1 MKKKIITIM
10 LALMIG
16 GSFIVACGKK
26 SSDSKKKSTRE
37 HNDTVEELGEY
48 DGDEEMYGDIAYE
61 TTVAN
66 YKNNLSM
73 DYADVES
80 EAADEM
86 YQRADPAAP
95 SDGQDVNVDAS
106 KEMLV
111 YRCTMSIDTLNF
123 EESLTALK
131 TKIAEFH
138 GFIERETQ
146 SDGNNGNG
154 RYIIDEEDKDYYY
167 TATIRIPS
175 AYYESFVSATE
186 GIGTLRSKNSSVD
199 NVATR
204 YGTLKNDLEIYEAEY
219 DRYMKQYNETK
230 DEAIALEIQRE
241 LRNLS
246 ITISDIKTQMS
257 MLESD
262 VAYSYVTVTVHKVTE
277 KEIKK
282 EKEAPKEDDDFGT
295 RVSKKAKESW
305 KNFLGF
311 LESILMFFISGWW
324 AFLLAAIIFL
334 ILFFVIRRKVKK
346 SKAAKAASRKAL
358 EAQQAAALAAV
369 QVSDQAAEQA
379 APQTAVQASE
389 QAAAQVSEQPVEPAA
404 EQASEQAAE
413 KAAEPDA
420 AEDNK

>member
-37 HNDTVEELGEY
+37 HNDTVEDLGEY
-48 DGDEEMYGDIAYE
+48 DGDEEMYGNTAYE

-219 DRYMKQYNETK
+219 ERYMKQYNETK

-305 KNFLGF
+305 NNFLGF

-358 EAQQAAALAAV
+358 EA
-369 QVSDQAAEQA
+369 
-379 APQTAVQASE
+379 
-389 QAAAQVSEQPVEPAA
+389 

-420 AEDNK
+420 VEDNK

>member
-37 HNDTVEELGEY
+37 HNDTVEDLGEY
-48 DGDEEMYGDIAYE
+48 DGDEEMYGNTAYE

-219 DRYMKQYNETK
+219 DRYMKQYSETK

-305 KNFLGF
+305 NNFLGF

-358 EAQQAAALAAV
+358 EAQQAAL
-369 QVSDQAAEQA
+369 QAAEKAAAQA
-379 APQTAVQASE
+379 APQTAVQVSE
-389 QAAAQVSEQPVEPAA
+389 QAAEKVT

>member
-37 HNDTVEELGEY
+37 HNDTVEDLGEY
-48 DGDEEMYGDIAYE
+48 DGDEEMYGNTAYE

-305 KNFLGF
+305 NNFLGF

-358 EAQQAAALAAV
+358 EAEQAAEKAAAQAAALAAV
-369 QVSDQAAEQA
+369 QV
-379 APQTAVQASE
+379 SE
-389 QAAAQVSEQPVEPAA
+389 QAAAQVSEQPVEPAKEQA
-404 EQASEQAAE
+404 SEQASEQAAE

>member
-48 DGDEEMYGDIAYE
+48 DGDEEMYGNTAYE

-219 DRYMKQYNETK
+219 ERYMKQYNETK

-241 LRNLS
+241 LRNLAV
-246 ITISDIKTQMS
+246 TISDIKTQMS

-305 KNFLGF
+305 NNFLGF
-311 LESILMFFISGWW
+311 LESILMFIISGWW

-358 EAQQAAALAAV
+358 EAEQAALQAAA
-369 QVSDQAAEQA
+369 QA

-389 QAAAQVSEQPVEPAA
+389 QATAQVSEQPVEPAA
-404 EQASEQAAE
+404 AQASEQAAE

>member
-48 DGDEEMYGDIAYE
+48 DGDEEMYGNTAYE

-219 DRYMKQYNETK
+219 ERYMKQYNETK

-305 KNFLGF
+305 NNFLGF

-358 EAQQAAALAAV
+358 EAQQA
-369 QVSDQAAEQA
+369 
-379 APQTAVQASE
+379 
-389 QAAAQVSEQPVEPAA
+389 
-404 EQASEQAAE
+404 SEQAAE
-413 KAAEPDA
+413 KAAEPDV

>member
-37 HNDTVEELGEY
+37 HNDTVEDLGEY
-48 DGDEEMYGDIAYE
+48 DGDEEMYGNTAYE

-219 DRYMKQYNETK
+219 DRYMKQYSETK

-305 KNFLGF
+305 NNFLGF

-358 EAQQAAALAAV
+358 EAQQA
-369 QVSDQAAEQA
+369 
-379 APQTAVQASE
+379 
-389 QAAAQVSEQPVEPAA
+389 
-404 EQASEQAAE
+404 SEQAAE

>member
-37 HNDTVEELGEY
+37 HNDTVEEIDEY
-48 DGDEEMYGDIAYE
+48 YEDIAYE
-61 TTVAN
+61 TTAAN
-66 YKNNLSM
+66 LNGRQKLSM
-73 DYADVES
+73 DYGADAEW

-86 YQRADPAAP
+86 YQKADPAAP
-95 SDGQDVNVDAS
+95 TDSQDVKADAS

-219 DRYMKQYNETK
+219 DRYMKQYNETQ

-241 LRNLS
+241 LRNLAV
-246 ITISDIKTQMS
+246 TISDIKTQMS

-262 VAYSYVTVTVHKVTE
+262 VAYSYVTVTVHKVSE

-305 KNFLGF
+305 NSFLGF

-334 ILFFVIRRKVKK
+334 ILFFVIKSKVKK
-346 SKAAKAASRKAL
+346 AKAKAQARRKAL
-358 EAQQAAALAAV
+358 EAQQAAAQAAV
-369 QVSDQAAEQA
+369 QVSEQAAAQA

-389 QAAAQVSEQPVEPAA
+389 QAAEKVT
-404 EQASEQAAE
+404 EQASEPAKEQNLEQAAE

>member
-48 DGDEEMYGDIAYE
+48 DGDEEMYGNIAYE

-66 YKNNLSM
+66 YKNKNNLSM

-95 SDGQDVNVDAS
+95 SDEQDVNVDAS

-219 DRYMKQYNETK
+219 DRYMKQYNETQ

-241 LRNLS
+241 LRNLAV
-246 ITISDIKTQMS
+246 TISDIKTQMS

-262 VAYSYVTVTVHKVTE
+262 VAYSYVTVTVHKVSE

-305 KNFLGF
+305 NSFLGF

-334 ILFFVIRRKVKK
+334 ILFFVIRSKVKK
-346 SKAAKAASRKAL
+346 AKAKAQARRKAL
-358 EAQQAAALAAV
+358 EAQQAAL
-369 QVSDQAAEQA
+369 QA

-389 QAAAQVSEQPVEPAA
+389 QAAEKVT
-404 EQASEQAAE
+404 EQASEPAKEQNLEQAAE

>member
-48 DGDEEMYGDIAYE
+48 DGDEEMYGNTAYE

-219 DRYMKQYNETK
+219 ERYMKQYNETK

-305 KNFLGF
+305 NNFLGF

-324 AFLLAAIIFL
+324 AFALALIAFL

-358 EAQQAAALAAV
+358 EAQQAAA
-369 QVSDQAAEQA
+369 QA
-379 APQTAVQASE
+379 APQTAVQVSE
-389 QAAAQVSEQPVEPAA
+389 QAAEKMTEQASEPAA

-413 KAAEPDA
+413 KAAEPDV

>member
-26 SSDSKKKSTRE
+26 SSDSKKKSTRA

-48 DGDEEMYGDIAYE
+48 DGDEEMNGNIAYE
-61 TTVAN
+61 TTAAN
-66 YKNNLSM
+66 LSGRQKLSM
-73 DYADVES
+73 DYGADAEW

-86 YQRADPAAP
+86 YQKADPAAP
-95 SDGQDVNVDAS
+95 SDEQDVNVDAS

-219 DRYMKQYNETK
+219 DRYMKQYNETQ

-241 LRNLS
+241 LRNLAV
-246 ITISDIKTQMS
+246 TISDIKTQMS

-262 VAYSYVTVTVHKVTE
+262 VAYSYVTVTIHKVSE

-305 KNFLGF
+305 NSFLGF

-334 ILFFVIRRKVKK
+334 ILFFVIRSKVKK
-346 SKAAKAASRKAL
+346 AKAKAQARRKAL
-358 EAQQAAALAAV
+358 EAQQAAL
-369 QVSDQAAEQA
+369 QAAAQA
-379 APQTAVQASE
+379 APQTAAQASE
-389 QAAAQVSEQPVEPAA
+389 QAAEKVT
-404 EQASEQAAE
+404 EQASEPAKEQNLEQAAE

>member
-48 DGDEEMYGDIAYE
+48 DGDEEMYGNTAYE

-219 DRYMKQYNETK
+219 ERYMKQYNETK

-305 KNFLGF
+305 NNFLGF

-358 EAQQAAALAAV
+358 EAQQAAALAA
-369 QVSDQAAEQA
+369 
-379 APQTAVQASE
+379 
-389 QAAAQVSEQPVEPAA
+389 
-404 EQASEQAAE
+404 E
-413 KAAEPDA
+413 KAAEPDV

>member
-48 DGDEEMYGDIAYE
+48 DGDEEMYGDTAYE

-282 EKEAPKEDDDFGT
+282 EKEALKEDDDFGT
-295 RVSKKAKESW
+295 RISKKAKESW
-305 KNFLGF
+305 NNFLGF

-358 EAQQAAALAAV
+358 EAQQAAL
-369 QVSDQAAEQA
+369 QAAAQA

-389 QAAAQVSEQPVEPAA
+389 QAAAQVSEQPVEPAK

>member
-48 DGDEEMYGDIAYE
+48 DGDEEMYGNTAYE

-219 DRYMKQYNETK
+219 ERYMKQYNETK

-305 KNFLGF
+305 NNFLGF

-358 EAQQAAALAAV
+358 EA
-369 QVSDQAAEQA
+369 
-379 APQTAVQASE
+379 
-389 QAAAQVSEQPVEPAA
+389 

-413 KAAEPDA
+413 KAAEPDD

>member
-48 DGDEEMYGDIAYE
+48 DGDGRLNGNIAYE

-86 YQRADPAAP
+86 YQQADPAAP
-95 SDGQDVNVDAS
+95 TDSQDVNADAS

-219 DRYMKQYNETK
+219 DRYMKQYNETQ

-241 LRNLS
+241 LRNLAV
-246 ITISDIKTQMS
+246 TISDIKTQMS

-262 VAYSYVTVTVHKVTE
+262 VAYSYVTVTIHKVSE

-305 KNFLGF
+305 NSFLGF

-334 ILFFVIRRKVKK
+334 ILFFVIKSKVKK
-346 SKAAKAASRKAL
+346 AKAKAQARRKAL
-358 EAQQAAALAAV
+358 EAQQAAL
-369 QVSDQAAEQA
+369 QAAAQA

-389 QAAAQVSEQPVEPAA
+389 QAAEKVT
-404 EQASEQAAE
+404 EQASEPAKEQNLEQAAE
-413 KAAEPDA
+413 KATEPDA

>member
-1 MKKKIITIM
+1 M

-48 DGDEEMYGDIAYE
+48 DGDEEMYGNTAYE

-305 KNFLGF
+305 NNFLGF

-358 EAQQAAALAAV
+358 EAQQAAL
-369 QVSDQAAEQA
+369 
-379 APQTAVQASE
+379 
-389 QAAAQVSEQPVEPAA
+389 
-404 EQASEQAAE
+404 QAAE

>member
-48 DGDEEMYGDIAYE
+48 DGDEEMNGNIAYE

-95 SDGQDVNVDAS
+95 SDEQDVNVDAS

-219 DRYMKQYNETK
+219 DRYMKQYNETQ

-241 LRNLS
+241 LRNLAV
-246 ITISDIKTQMS
+246 TISDIKTQMS

-262 VAYSYVTVTVHKVTE
+262 VAYSYVTVTVHKVSE

-305 KNFLGF
+305 NSFLGF

-334 ILFFVIRRKVKK
+334 ILFFVIKAKVKK
-346 SKAAKAASRKAL
+346 AKAKAQARRKAL
-358 EAQQAAALAAV
+358 EAQQAAL
-369 QVSDQAAEQA
+369 QAAAQA

-389 QAAAQVSEQPVEPAA
+389 QAAEKVT
-404 EQASEQAAE
+404 EQASEPAKEQNLEQAAE

>member
-48 DGDEEMYGDIAYE
+48 DGDEEMYGNTAYE

-219 DRYMKQYNETK
+219 ERYMKQYNETK

-305 KNFLGF
+305 NNFLGF

-358 EAQQAAALAAV
+358 EAQQAAA
-369 QVSDQAAEQA
+369 QA

-413 KAAEPDA
+413 KAAEPDD

>member
-37 HNDTVEELGEY
+37 HNDTVEDLGEY
-48 DGDEEMYGDIAYE
+48 DGDEEMYGNTAYE

-219 DRYMKQYNETK
+219 ERYMKQYNETK

-305 KNFLGF
+305 NNFLGF

-358 EAQQAAALAAV
+358 EAQQA
-369 QVSDQAAEQA
+369 
-379 APQTAVQASE
+379 
-389 QAAAQVSEQPVEPAA
+389 
-404 EQASEQAAE
+404 SEQAAE
-413 KAAEPDA
+413 KAAEPDV

>member
-48 DGDEEMYGDIAYE
+48 DGDEEMYGNTAYE

-219 DRYMKQYNETK
+219 ERYMKQYNETK

-305 KNFLGF
+305 NNFLGF

-358 EAQQAAALAAV
+358 EAQQAAA
-369 QVSDQAAEQA
+369 QA
-379 APQTAVQASE
+379 APQTAVQVSE
-389 QAAAQVSEQPVEPAA
+389 QAQAQVSEQPVEPAA

-413 KAAEPDA
+413 KAAEPDV

>member
-37 HNDTVEELGEY
+37 HNDTVEEIDEY
-48 DGDEEMYGDIAYE
+48 YEDIAYE
-61 TTVAN
+61 TTAAN
-66 YKNNLSM
+66 LNGRQKLSM
-73 DYADVES
+73 DYGADAEW

-86 YQRADPAAP
+86 YQKADPAAP
-95 SDGQDVNVDAS
+95 SDEQDVNVDAS

-219 DRYMKQYNETK
+219 DRYMKQYNETQ

-241 LRNLS
+241 LRNLAV
-246 ITISDIKTQMS
+246 TISDIKTQMS

-262 VAYSYVTVTVHKVTE
+262 VAYSYVTVTIHKVSE

-305 KNFLGF
+305 NSFLGF

-334 ILFFVIRRKVKK
+334 ILFFVIKSKVKK
-346 SKAAKAASRKAL
+346 AKAKAQARRKAL
-358 EAQQAAALAAV
+358 EAQQAAV
-369 QVSDQAAEQA
+369 QVSEQAAAQA

-389 QAAAQVSEQPVEPAA
+389 QAAEKVT
-404 EQASEQAAE
+404 EQASEPAKEQNLEQAAE

>member
-48 DGDEEMYGDIAYE
+48 DGDGRLNGNIAYE

-95 SDGQDVNVDAS
+95 SDEQDVNVDAS

-219 DRYMKQYNETK
+219 DRYMKQYNETQ

-241 LRNLS
+241 LRNLAV
-246 ITISDIKTQMS
+246 TISDIKTQMS

-262 VAYSYVTVTVHKVTE
+262 VAYSYVTVTVHKVSE

-305 KNFLGF
+305 NSFLGF

-334 ILFFVIRRKVKK
+334 ILFFVIKAKVKK
-346 SKAAKAASRKAL
+346 AKAKAQARRKAL
-358 EAQQAAALAAV
+358 EAQQAALQAAV
-369 QVSDQAAEQA
+369 QVSEQA

-389 QAAAQVSEQPVEPAA
+389 QAAEKVT
-404 EQASEQAAE
+404 EQASEPAKEQNLEQAAE
-413 KAAEPDA
+413 KASEPDA

>member
-1 MKKKIITIM
+1 M

-37 HNDTVEELGEY
+37 HNDTVEDLGEY
-48 DGDEEMYGDIAYE
+48 DGDEEMYGNTAYE

-219 DRYMKQYNETK
+219 DRYMKQYSETK

-305 KNFLGF
+305 NNFLGF

-358 EAQQAAALAAV
+358 EAQQAAL
-369 QVSDQAAEQA
+369 QAAEKAAAQA
-379 APQTAVQASE
+379 APQTAVQVSE
-389 QAAAQVSEQPVEPAA
+389 QAAEKVT

>member
-48 DGDEEMYGDIAYE
+48 DGDEEMYGNTAYE

-219 DRYMKQYNETK
+219 DRYMKQYSETK

-305 KNFLGF
+305 NNFLGF

-358 EAQQAAALAAV
+358 EAQQA
-369 QVSDQAAEQA
+369 
-379 APQTAVQASE
+379 
-389 QAAAQVSEQPVEPAA
+389 
-404 EQASEQAAE
+404 SEQAAE

>member
-48 DGDEEMYGDIAYE
+48 DGDEEMYGNTAYE

-219 DRYMKQYNETK
+219 ERYMKQYNETK

-305 KNFLGF
+305 NNFLGF

-358 EAQQAAALAAV
+358 EAQQAAA
-369 QVSDQAAEQA
+369 QA
-379 APQTAVQASE
+379 APQTAVQVSE
-389 QAAAQVSEQPVEPAA
+389 QAAEKMTEQASEPAA

-413 KAAEPDA
+413 KAAEPDV

>member
-48 DGDEEMYGDIAYE
+48 DGDEEMYGNTAYE

-305 KNFLGF
+305 NNFLGF

-324 AFLLAAIIFL
+324 AFALALIAFL

-358 EAQQAAALAAV
+358 EAQQA
-369 QVSDQAAEQA
+369 
-379 APQTAVQASE
+379 
-389 QAAAQVSEQPVEPAA
+389 
-404 EQASEQAAE
+404 SEQAAE
-413 KAAEPDA
+413 KAAEPDV

>member
-1 MKKKIITIM
+1 
-10 LALMIG
+10 
-16 GSFIVACGKK
+16 
-26 SSDSKKKSTRE
+26 
-37 HNDTVEELGEY
+37 
-48 DGDEEMYGDIAYE
+48 
-61 TTVAN
+61 
-66 YKNNLSM
+66 
-73 DYADVES
+73 
-80 EAADEM
+80 
-86 YQRADPAAP
+86 
-95 SDGQDVNVDAS
+95 
-106 KEMLV
+106 
-111 YRCTMSIDTLNF
+111 MSIDTLNF

-219 DRYMKQYNETK
+219 ERYMKQYNETK

-305 KNFLGF
+305 NNFLGF

-358 EAQQAAALAAV
+358 EAQQA
-369 QVSDQAAEQA
+369 
-379 APQTAVQASE
+379 
-389 QAAAQVSEQPVEPAA
+389 
-404 EQASEQAAE
+404 SEQAAE
-413 KAAEPDA
+413 KAAEPDV

>member
-48 DGDEEMYGDIAYE
+48 DGDEEMYGNTAYE

-219 DRYMKQYNETK
+219 ERYMKQYNETK

-305 KNFLGF
+305 NNFLGF

-324 AFLLAAIIFL
+324 AFALALIAFL

-358 EAQQAAALAAV
+358 EAQQAAA
-369 QVSDQAAEQA
+369 QA
-379 APQTAVQASE
+379 APQTAVQVSE
-389 QAAAQVSEQPVEPAA
+389 QAAEKMTEQASEPAA

-413 KAAEPDA
+413 KAAEPDD

>member
-48 DGDEEMYGDIAYE
+48 DGDEEMYGNTAYE

-305 KNFLGF
+305 NNFLGF

-358 EAQQAAALAAV
+358 EAQQAAL
-369 QVSDQAAEQA
+369 QAAAQA

>member
-26 SSDSKKKSTRE
+26 SSDSKKKSTRA

-48 DGDEEMYGDIAYE
+48 DGDEEMNGNIAYE
-61 TTVAN
+61 TTAAN
-66 YKNNLSM
+66 LSGRQKLSM
-73 DYADVES
+73 DYGADAEW

-86 YQRADPAAP
+86 YQKADPAAP
-95 SDGQDVNVDAS
+95 SDEQDVNVDAS

-219 DRYMKQYNETK
+219 DRYMKQYNETQ

-241 LRNLS
+241 LRNLAV
-246 ITISDIKTQMS
+246 TISDIKTQMS

-262 VAYSYVTVTVHKVTE
+262 VAYSYVTVTVHKVSE

-305 KNFLGF
+305 NSFLGF

-334 ILFFVIRRKVKK
+334 ILFFVIKSKVKK
-346 SKAAKAASRKAL
+346 AKAKAQARRKAL
-358 EAQQAAALAAV
+358 EAQQAAL
-369 QVSDQAAEQA
+369 QA

-389 QAAAQVSEQPVEPAA
+389 QAAEKVT
-404 EQASEQAAE
+404 EQASEPAKEQNLEQAAE

>member
-48 DGDEEMYGDIAYE
+48 DGDEEMYGNTAYE

-219 DRYMKQYNETK
+219 ERYMKQYNETK

-282 EKEAPKEDDDFGT
+282 EKETPKEDDDFGT

-305 KNFLGF
+305 NNFLGF

-324 AFLLAAIIFL
+324 AFALALIAFL

-358 EAQQAAALAAV
+358 EAQQAAALAA
-369 QVSDQAAEQA
+369 
-379 APQTAVQASE
+379 PQTAVQASE
-389 QAAAQVSEQPVEPAA
+389 QAAAQVSEQLVEPAA

>member
-37 HNDTVEELGEY
+37 HNDTVEDLGEY

-282 EKEAPKEDDDFGT
+282 EKEALKEDDDFGT
-295 RVSKKAKESW
+295 RISKKAKESW
-305 KNFLGF
+305 NNFLGF

-358 EAQQAAALAAV
+358 EAQQAAL
-369 QVSDQAAEQA
+369 QAAAQA

-389 QAAAQVSEQPVEPAA
+389 QAAAQVSEQPVEPAK

>member
-219 DRYMKQYNETK
+219 ERYMKQYNETK

-305 KNFLGF
+305 NNFLGF

-324 AFLLAAIIFL
+324 AFALALIAFL

-369 QVSDQAAEQA
+369 QVS
-379 APQTAVQASE
+379 
-389 QAAAQVSEQPVEPAA
+389 EPAA

-420 AEDNK
+420 AEENK

>member
-48 DGDEEMYGDIAYE
+48 DGDGRLNGNIAYE

-95 SDGQDVNVDAS
+95 SDEQDVNVDAS

-219 DRYMKQYNETK
+219 DRYMKQYNETQ

-241 LRNLS
+241 LRNLAV
-246 ITISDIKTQMS
+246 TISDIKTQMS

-262 VAYSYVTVTVHKVTE
+262 VAYSYVTVTVHKVSE

-305 KNFLGF
+305 NSFLGF

-334 ILFFVIRRKVKK
+334 ILFFVIKSKVKK
-346 SKAAKAASRKAL
+346 AKAKAQARRKAL
-358 EAQQAAALAAV
+358 EAQQAAL
-369 QVSDQAAEQA
+369 QAAAQA

-389 QAAAQVSEQPVEPAA
+389 QAAEKVT
-404 EQASEQAAE
+404 EQASEPAKEQNLEQAAE